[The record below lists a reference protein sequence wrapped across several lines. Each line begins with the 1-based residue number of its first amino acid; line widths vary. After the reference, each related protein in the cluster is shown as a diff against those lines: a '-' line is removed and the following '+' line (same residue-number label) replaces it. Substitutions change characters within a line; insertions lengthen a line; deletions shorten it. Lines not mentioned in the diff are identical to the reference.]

1 MKQLQ
6 KKCSIDRLLKKHWA
20 SCLFVIVILYLLL
33 EIQRTKE
40 VQTTLK
46 QDLVSFLQ
54 NHVVNGANR
63 DYSSLSNS
71 DDQNQS
77 REKMDWHDYKFMEY
91 EANRTG
97 LGEQGK
103 EAVLTKVDGILK
115 NATYHADGYNG
126 YLSDQI
132 SLNRSLPDTRHPK

>member
-1 MKQLQ
+1 MQMP
-6 KKCSIDRLLKKHWA
+6 KKNSFHRLLKKHWA

-33 EIQRTKE
+33 EIQKTTKI
-40 VQTTLK
+40 QSTLK
-46 QDLVSFLQ
+46 QDLVSLLQ
-54 NHVVNGANR
+54 NHAGNGTNR

-77 REKMDWHDYKFMEY
+77 REKKDWHDYKFMEY

>member
-1 MKQLQ
+1 MMQLP
-6 KKCSIDRLLKKHWA
+6 KKYLFDRLLKKHWTT
-20 SCLFVIVILYLLL
+20 CLFVIVVLYLLL
-33 EIQRTKE
+33 EIHRTTE

-46 QDLVSFLQ
+46 QDLASLFQ
-54 NHVVNGANR
+54 NHAGNGTKR
-63 DYSSLSNS
+63 DY
-71 DDQNQS
+71 QNQT
-77 REKMDWHDYKFMEY
+77 REKMDWHDYKFMAY

-103 EAVLTKVDGILK
+103 EAVLTKVDAILK